1 VWLSNVILPHIH
13 VEGLGHIP
21 VASLAGGTMCLL
33 ITVVLYAATS
43 QPHSVWISCA
53 AIFVVMLTG
62 SLVPDTDPHSK
73 LIPVQ
78 MPVPNRFGHR
88 AQACL
93 SLQSR
98 RRDVT
103 TISSCRAPGV
113 FSPRRE
119 ACRRVVAHLHL
130 GETASLRSHKVCAEH
145 NQQSCNHDLPVPY
158 YPREY
163 SIQLGY
169 NMYRLSFF

>member
-1 VWLSNVILPHIH
+1 VWLSNIILPHIH

-33 ITVVLYAATS
+33 VTVVLYAAAS
-43 QPHSVWISCA
+43 QPRGVWISCV

-73 LIPVQ
+73 LKPVHTR
-78 MPVPNRFGHR
+78 VPNRFGHR

-93 SLQSR
+93 SLQSC

-103 TISSCRAPGV
+103 TRSSCRAPDV

-119 ACRRVVAHLHL
+119 TCRRVVAHLQ
-130 GETASLRSHKVCAEH
+130 GGDRFTSES
-145 NQQSCNHDLPVPY
+145 QSM
-158 YPREY
+158 R
-163 SIQLGY
+163 
-169 NMYRLSFF
+169 